1 MLLSTD
7 YQADVALPP
16 IFITFDHILGR
27 DFFYPNNQTHFP
39 NGWDNTHIPHLLDTL
54 VQIIFEIVSFMLLYI
69 FIRHDGKFAS
79 T

>member
-16 IFITFDHILGR
+16 TFITFDNILGR
-27 DFFYPNNQTHFP
+27 DFFYPNNHTHFP
-39 NGWDNTHIPHLLDTL
+39 NTHIPHLLDTL
-54 VQIIFEIVSFMLLYI
+54 VQIIFEITSFMLLYI
-69 FIRHDGKFAS
+69 LIRHEGKFAS